1 MSSTKSHRSTIYL
14 TTAVPPW
21 MKVEV
26 ARLAEETSVSMS
38 DVQRA
43 AIIDYLNARET
54 VHA

>member
-1 MSSTKSHRSTIYL
+1 MSSTKSHRPTIYL

-38 DVQRA
+38 DIQRT
-43 AIIDYLNARET
+43 AINFYLNANET
-54 VHA
+54 VDA

>member
-14 TTAVPPW
+14 STAVPPW

-38 DVQRA
+38 DIQRT
-43 AIIDYLNARET
+43 AIICYLNARDNA
-54 VHA
+54 HA

>member
-1 MSSTKSHRSTIYL
+1 MNSTKSHRSTIYL

-38 DVQRA
+38 DIQRI
-43 AIIDYLNARET
+43 AINFYLNAHENA
-54 VHA
+54 HA

>member
-1 MSSTKSHRSTIYL
+1 MSLRKSHRSTIYL

-38 DVQRA
+38 DIQRT
-43 AIIDYLNARET
+43 AINFYLNARDT
-54 VHA
+54 AHA

>member
-1 MSSTKSHRSTIYL
+1 MISTKSHRPTIYL

-38 DVQRA
+38 DIQRA
-43 AIIDYLNARET
+43 AINFYLNAHET
-54 VHA
+54 VDA

>member
-1 MSSTKSHRSTIYL
+1 MSSTKSHRPTIYL

-38 DVQRA
+38 DIQRT
-43 AIIDYLNARET
+43 AIICYLSARET
-54 VHA
+54 VDA

>member
-1 MSSTKSHRSTIYL
+1 MSSTKSHRPTIYL

-38 DVQRA
+38 DIQRT
-43 AIIDYLNARET
+43 AINFYLNAYET
-54 VHA
+54 VDA